1 MSIEIKNLS
10 KSFSKGFTSL
20 KVLEDINLS
29 VDDGE
34 LVCIL
39 GPSGCGKTTLIR
51 IVAGL
56 ESKDLVKYMIIMT

>member
-20 KVLEDINLS
+20 KILEDINLS
-29 VDDGE
+29 VDDSE